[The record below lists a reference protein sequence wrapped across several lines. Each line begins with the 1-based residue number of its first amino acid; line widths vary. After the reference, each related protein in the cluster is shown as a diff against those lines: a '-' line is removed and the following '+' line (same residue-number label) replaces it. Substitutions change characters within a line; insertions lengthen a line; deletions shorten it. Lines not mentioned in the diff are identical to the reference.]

1 MDRDFS
7 FCVVPGFDCCGAF
20 SCRTLSFASSYW
32 NGSYKIKNYC
42 CLLVDLRTRL
52 EHSNVCAVSL
62 QQSKWTL
69 LPKLAQSIFG
79 SSQSNLVGHQH
90 SCDTCDYYGLSLY
103 SDCPKTMEEY
113 TTGENSVRE
122 SKVGKPNIESV
133 PLVYVSFECG
143 TNSYTEGKP
152 ARSTYYEKQ
161 QYSNFGF

>member
-1 MDRDFS
+1 
-7 FCVVPGFDCCGAF
+7 
-20 SCRTLSFASSYW
+20 
-32 NGSYKIKNYC
+32 
-42 CLLVDLRTRL
+42 
-52 EHSNVCAVSL
+52 
-62 QQSKWTL
+62 
-69 LPKLAQSIFG
+69 
-79 SSQSNLVGHQH
+79 
-90 SCDTCDYYGLSLY
+90 
-103 SDCPKTMEEY
+103 MEEY